1 MLLLYIYKVNSRCA
15 ILNKRQ
21 LHLSF
26 LNPVSL
32 GQLFE
37 AKMDLFDTLS
47 IKARVSPYILSLIIK

>member
-1 MLLLYIYKVNSRCA
+1 MLLLYIYKVNSA
-15 ILNKRQ
+15 TLNKRQ
-21 LHLSF
+21 LHLSL

-47 IKARVSPYILSLIIK
+47 IKARVNSYILSLIIK